1 MIVLFSDFGVQG
13 PYLGQVQVVL
23 QQQAPGVAVVNLL
36 ADAPRFSPRASAH
49 LLAALSQRL
58 PANSVIFA
66 VVDPGVGSDERE
78 PVIVH
83 ADNRWYVG
91 PGNGLFDVVMGRATQ
106 ATLWRIIW
114 RPPFLSPTFHGR
126 DLFAPVAA
134 RLARGERPQNNSAL
148 ISELPLLERCIA
160 DKAGNKR
167 KGTGI
172 LSERWDAA
180 QITSDPGDLAE
191 IIYIDWYGNA
201 MTGIR
206 APNSVQQLSLR
217 LPNGNLLTSARGFHE
232 MEPRAAFWYENSL
245 GLIEVAVNQGHAA
258 TELDLNIGATIACE

>member
-1 MIVLFSDFGVQG
+1 VIVLFSDFGTQG
-13 PYLGQVQVVL
+13 PYLGQVHVVL
-23 QQQAPGVAVVNLL
+23 QQQAPGVPIVNLL

-58 PANSVIFA
+58 PANSIVFA

-78 PVIVH
+78 PVIVR

-114 RPPFLSPTFHGR
+114 RPPSLSPTFHGR

-134 RLARGERPQNNSAL
+134 RLARGEKPQNKAL
-148 ISELPLLERCIA
+148 ISELPLLERRITDRIG
-160 DKAGNKR
+160 DKHRSK
-167 KGTGI
+167 GI

-180 QITSDPGDLAE
+180 KVVSDPGDLEE

-206 APNSVQQLSLR
+206 APKSERQPYLR
-217 LPNGNLLTSARGFHE
+217 LPNGSLLSSARTFHE
-232 MEPRAAFWYENSL
+232 VEPGAAFWYGNSL

-258 TELDLNIGATIACE
+258 TALGLDIGASVAWE